1 MLYKSKKEAIEKL
14 TQGMK
19 EIVDTLD
26 VNDPSGSLN
35 KITKK
40 MEQFMEENKPNIA
53 FWDISPEDLVKPTL
67 KKLISEK
74 SESSWGIDPD
84 TKRHITD
91 DLVVI
96 DTKGLSVPNAYESRS
111 KFIRP
116 MSFMSFCVGGLIPI
130 FQKAFSSAG
139 DTVTHC
145 TSEEQRIRIITNA
158 FHQMIFVKAD
168 DSQVNMRILQLI
180 MTNDPDKAS
189 SEISQYISKENF
201 NQENTDAVV
210 QIFPVHELKKIA
222 LVAKS
227 DKFFMALMLPYDDKF
242 QVDRKDFDMDE
253 IFISEEGFK
262 EFLNSTC
269 KKGELRKRTPEA
281 SESKFFIF
289 RKPSNN

>member
-1 MLYKSKKEAIEKL
+1 MLYGSKKEAIEKI

-26 VNDPSGSLN
+26 VSDPSGSLN
-35 KITKK
+35 KITKM
-40 MEQFMEENKPNIA
+40 MEEFMEENKTSIA
-53 FWDISPEDLVKPTL
+53 FWGISPEDLVKPTL
-67 KKLISEK
+67 KKLMAEK
-74 SESSWGIDPD
+74 DSAWRTDTD
-84 TKRHITD
+84 TKKHITD
-91 DLVVI
+91 DLVI
-96 DTKGLSVPNAYESRS
+96 LDTKGLSVPNAYESRS
-111 KFIRP
+111 KLIRP

-168 DSQVNMRILQLI
+168 DSQVSMRILQLI

-189 SEISQYISKENF
+189 SEVSEYISKENF
-201 NQENTDAVV
+201 NQGNTDAVV

-227 DKFFMALMLPYDDKF
+227 EKFFMALMLPYDDKF

-262 EFLNSTC
+262 EFLNSSC
-269 KKGELRKRTPEA
+269 KKGELRKKTAE
-281 SESKFFIF
+281 SESKFFMF
-289 RKPSNN
+289 KRPSNN